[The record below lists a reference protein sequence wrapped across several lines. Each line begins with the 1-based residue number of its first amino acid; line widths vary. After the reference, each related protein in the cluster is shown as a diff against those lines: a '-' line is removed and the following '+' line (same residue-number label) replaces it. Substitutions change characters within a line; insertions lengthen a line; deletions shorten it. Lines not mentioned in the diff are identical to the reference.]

1 MSAAV
6 AAHAHGQQHYQQ
18 SPRARRPSTGASS
31 NAPNTPR
38 AHPPSTH
45 NNSPA
50 MNPNAAPTPGGP
62 MPPPRTSSHR
72 TSNAAA
78 SSSRRAQPGH
88 SRSAT
93 AVGQPPIGTN
103 LPREESTVINRIGVS
118 DPQDDIAREQA
129 RQAERVP
136 VGSGADLTPITG
148 LGLVGSE
155 GVDDGGRGAGG
166 KSRQDH
172 SKSEGSTKR
181 TKFGNYILGQTL
193 GEGEF
198 GKVKM
203 GWKRDSSVEVAIKLI
218 RRETLGSNSNRL
230 AKIYREIHI
239 LRGLDH
245 PNIVRLHEM
254 VETERHI
261 GIILEY
267 ASGGELFDYILNHR
281 YLKDGPARKLF
292 AQLISGVG
300 YLHKRGIVHRDLKL
314 ENLLLDR
321 NKNIIITDF
330 GFANTFDPKDE
341 LSEEIEYRLG
351 DKDFIRQLGFDNPE
365 TRRGDL
371 MQTSCGSPCYAA
383 PELVVSDSLYTG
395 CKVDVWSCGVILYA
409 MLAGYLPFDDD
420 PANPEGDNINLLYKY
435 IVSTPLTFPEY
446 VTPHARDLLKRILVP
461 DPRKRADLFEVAR
474 HSWLADYA
482 HVVGFIT
489 TSNAAE
495 APQQGSVYAKEP
507 YEQPPPLARSA
518 SVREPTKTQAPP
530 SAHGGLANKREQIN
544 STAEKPKTSRENKRR
559 TVQVEYVAPQSQTQR
574 GEASPPV
581 DATPKARPTERVPV
595 EAANAATDGYQSASG
610 SRPPRS
616 SGAAAAPPQAR
627 PGGQPQRS
635 VSDYTAFGTA
645 PAAATRPST
654 GGTLGGS
661 RMPSRGNS
669 YAQPAAATVAP
680 TNAEGRFSQPQKKN
694 YSISAPYP
702 QQEPAVMG
710 EPSIG
715 QPSTQRVQSTQ
726 IGPTGGYPKAGHK
739 RSNTVTETLGRMT
752 SMFGGRQNSYS
763 QDPKGSFTSQDS
775 YGQHGEE
782 RKQKKYPP
790 TSMPAA
796 MANDNSMG
804 SSGPRPSTD
813 SRRRPSFSFSRKNTD
828 DGTKTSRRFS
838 LLPSSF
844 SKNFGSQRETMPADG
859 YGQRRGSNAGRVR
872 NNSRSGIAFGRGT
885 DSRSPSQ
892 STMGS
897 NAVPGFYDGQQDS
910 NSRIRHPNAS
920 THSHGAPGPS
930 SAPPQQT
937 QFNYPEQAPV
947 GDDKFPNP
955 RQPHPSQAPN
965 RPYGQ
970 HPNDSQA
977 SEQMTPT
984 LSHGSQPQRTQYP
997 QGMGGEPEPRGGKL
1011 QKHRKFEDA
1020 YESTGGNK
1028 GSSGSSKKVMDF
1040 FRQMGRR
1047 RAGK

>member
-1 MSAAV
+1 
-6 AAHAHGQQHYQQ
+6 
-18 SPRARRPSTGASS
+18 
-31 NAPNTPR
+31 
-38 AHPPSTH
+38 
-45 NNSPA
+45 
-50 MNPNAAPTPGGP
+50 
-62 MPPPRTSSHR
+62 
-72 TSNAAA
+72 
-78 SSSRRAQPGH
+78 
-88 SRSAT
+88 
-93 AVGQPPIGTN
+93 
-103 LPREESTVINRIGVS
+103 
-118 DPQDDIAREQA
+118 
-129 RQAERVP
+129 
-136 VGSGADLTPITG
+136 
-148 LGLVGSE
+148 
-155 GVDDGGRGAGG
+155 
-166 KSRQDH
+166 
-172 SKSEGSTKR
+172 
-181 TKFGNYILGQTL
+181 
-193 GEGEF
+193 
-198 GKVKM
+198 
-203 GWKRDSSVEVAIKLI
+203 
-218 RRETLGSNSNRL
+218 
-230 AKIYREIHI
+230 
-239 LRGLDH
+239 
-245 PNIVRLHEM
+245 
-254 VETERHI
+254 
-261 GIILEY
+261 
-267 ASGGELFDYILNHR
+267 
-281 YLKDGPARKLF
+281 
-292 AQLISGVG
+292 
-300 YLHKRGIVHRDLKL
+300 
-314 ENLLLDR
+314 
-321 NKNIIITDF
+321 
-330 GFANTFDPKDE
+330 
-341 LSEEIEYRLG
+341 
-351 DKDFIRQLGFDNPE
+351 
-365 TRRGDL
+365 
-371 MQTSCGSPCYAA
+371 
-383 PELVVSDSLYTG
+383 
-395 CKVDVWSCGVILYA
+395 

-495 APQQGSVYAKEP
+495 APQQGSVYASTTIQSKPCGNHTDIAAEEP

-544 STAEKPKTSRENKRR
+544 STAEKPKTSRDNKRR

-581 DATPKARPTERVPV
+581 DATPKARPADRVPV
-595 EAANAATDGYQSASG
+595 EATNATTDGYQSASG

-616 SGAAAAPPQAR
+616 ASGAAPPPQVR
-627 PGGQPQRS
+627 PGSQSQRS
-635 VSDYTAFGTA
+635 VSDYTAFAAA
-645 PAAATRPST
+645 PAATTRPST

-702 QQEPAVMG
+702 PQEPVAMG

-726 IGPTGGYPKAGHK
+726 IGPTGGHPKGGHK

-775 YGQHGEE
+775 YNQHGDE
-782 RKQKKYPP
+782 RKQKRYPP

-796 MANDNSMG
+796 MSNDNSIG

-844 SKNFGSQRETMPADG
+844 SKNFGSQRESMPADG
-859 YGQRRGSNAGRVR
+859 YGQRRGSNAGRAR
-872 NNSRSGIAFGRGT
+872 NGSRSGMAFGRGNE
-885 DSRSPSQ
+885 SRSPSQ

-897 NAVPGFYDGQQDS
+897 SAVPGFYDGQQDS

-937 QFNYPEQAPV
+937 QFNYPDQTAI

-955 RQPHPSQAPN
+955 RHPHPSQAPN

-977 SEQMTPT
+977 SEQMTPVQ
-984 LSHGSQPQRTQYP
+984 SHSSQPSRAQYP
-997 QGMGGEPEPRGGKL
+997 QGMGGEPEQRGGKL